1 MKDYT
6 IIGGGLVGAL
16 QGVFLAQKGYKVHLY
31 ERRPDIRTTNI
42 YQGRSINLA
51 LSDRGWTALDKVH
64 LSDKIRSIGIPMYR
78 RTMHDKQG
86 NLTYQPY
93 GKENQAIYSV
103 SRGELNKQL
112 LMALDEYDNVDL
124 HFHERCVNVDFDK
137 KIVHFQNEETGVKST
152 LAYDR
157 LLGADGAFS
166 AVRTGMVFG
175 NRFNYDQ
182 HYIPHGYKEL
192 HMAANEDGTHK
203 MDVETLHIWPRED
216 FMLIALPNLD
226 GSFTCTL
233 FMHYEGK
240 ISFESIKTEPE
251 IIAFFETYFPDV
263 IPLMPDF
270 VQQFLDHPVSSLVI
284 VKCGPWN
291 VGDHTLLIGDAAHA
305 IVPFYGQGMNAGF
318 EDCTILNEMLE
329 KAGEDENVFAAFAKK
344 RKPDGD
350 AIADLAMQNF
360 IEMRDKTAD
369 PEFLLQ
375 KKIEAKF
382 YDKHP
387 DKWMPLYSMV
397 TFSNIPYSEAL
408 ARGQYQNRI
417 MEKIM
422 QMPNIEQIWD
432 SEKVENAILAALQN
446 S

>member
-1 MKDYT
+1 MADFT
-6 IIGGGLVGAL
+6 VVGGGLVGAL
-16 QGVFLAQKGYKVHLY
+16 QGVFLAQKGHKVNLY

-51 LSDRGWTALDKVH
+51 LSDRGWTALDKVN

-78 RTMHDKQG
+78 RTMHDKNG
-86 NLTYQPY
+86 KLTYQPY
-93 GKENQAIYSV
+93 GKDNQAIYSV
-103 SRGELNKQL
+103 SRGELNKEL
-112 LMALDEYDNVDL
+112 LIALDEYENASL
-124 HFHERCVNVDFDK
+124 HFNERCTDVNFEK
-137 KIVHFQNEETGVKST
+137 QILHLKNEETGVTKT
-152 LAYDR
+152 QAYEK
-157 LLGADGAFS
+157 LIGADGAFS
-166 AVRTGMVFG
+166 AVRTPMVFG
-175 NRFNYDQ
+175 NRFNYNQ

-192 HMAANEDGTHK
+192 QIAPNEDGTHK

-240 ISFESIKTEPE
+240 ISFDSIKTEPE
-251 IIAFFETYFPDV
+251 IIAFFENYFPDV

-270 VQQFLDHPVSSLVI
+270 IQQFLNHPVSSLVI

-291 VGDHTLLIGDAAHA
+291 ISNHTLLIGDAAHA

-318 EDCTILNEMLE
+318 EDCTILNEMME
-329 KAGEDENVFAAFAKK
+329 KAGENDNVFADFAKK

-360 IEMRDKTAD
+360 IEMRDKTGD
-369 PEFLLQ
+369 PEFLLR

-382 YDKHP
+382 YNAHP

-397 TFSNIPYSEAL
+397 TFSNIPYSEAM
-408 ARGQYQNRI
+408 AKGAYQDQI
-417 MEKIM
+417 MNTIM
-422 QMPNIEQIWD
+422 QTPNIEQIWE
-432 SEKVENAILAALQN
+432 SETVEKAIIAALQN
-446 S
+446 A

>member
-1 MKDYT
+1 MKDFT

-16 QGVFLAQKGYKVHLY
+16 QGIFLAQKGYKVKLY

-51 LSDRGWTALDKVH
+51 LSDRGWKALDKVQ
-64 LSDKIRSIGIPMYR
+64 LSNKVRSIGIPMYR
-78 RTMHDKQG
+78 RTMHDKNG
-86 NLTYQPY
+86 NLTFQPY
-93 GKENQAIYSV
+93 GKEDQAIFSV

-112 LMALDEYDNVDL
+112 LSELAKYENVEL
-124 HFHERCVNVDFDK
+124 YFNERCTGVDFEK
-137 KIVHFQNEETGVKST
+137 QIVHFKNEQTGISST
-152 LAYDR
+152 QAYNR
-157 LLGADGAFS
+157 LIGADGAFS
-166 AVRTGMVFG
+166 AVRTPMIFG

-182 HYIPHGYKEL
+182 NYTPHGYKEL
-192 HMAANEDGTHK
+192 HMFANDDGSHK

-233 FMHYEGK
+233 FMHYEGR

-263 IPLMPDF
+263 IPLIPDF
-270 VQQFLDHPVSSLVI
+270 IQQFLEHPVSNMVT

-305 IVPFYGQGMNAGF
+305 IVPFYAQGMNAGF
-318 EDCTILNEMLE
+318 EDCSILSEMMDSGNFEQSL
-329 KAGEDENVFAAFAKK
+329 FSAFAKN
-344 RKPDGD
+344 RKADAD

-360 IEMRDKTAD
+360 VEMRDKTAD

-382 YDKHP
+382 YKSHP

-397 TFSNIPYSEAL
+397 TFSNIPYSEAM
-408 ARGQYQNRI
+408 ARGQYQD
-417 MEKIM
+417 KIM
-422 QMPNIEQIWD
+422 QKIMAMPQIEHIWE
-432 SEKVENAILAALQN
+432 SEEVEKAILAAL
-446 S
+446 